1 MHIFFASTKKLK
13 NLKKKKMNKR
23 YLIGFA
29 IIAVFLVVGFF
40 SFMDTKIEYTNFQSA
55 SQTHKLCQVKGTWL
69 KDKES
74 KFDSNANQFTF
85 YMKDEN
91 NSEMK
96 VVLDGAKPNNFELAE
111 NIVVKGKVKDS
122 YFHAKEVLTKCPSK
136 YEGKGEDVIKSGS

>member
-1 MHIFFASTKKLK
+1 
-13 NLKKKKMNKR
+13 MNKR
-23 YLIGFA
+23 YIIGIS
-29 IIAVFLVVGFF
+29 IIIIFLVVGFLAV
-40 SFMDTKIEYTNFQSA
+40 MDTKIEYTNFQAA
-55 SQTHKLCQVKGTWL
+55 SQTHRLCQVKGSWL

-74 KFDSNANQFTF
+74 KFDQNSNQFVF

-91 NSEMK
+91 NYEMK

-111 NIVVKGKVKDS
+111 NIVAKGKVTNG